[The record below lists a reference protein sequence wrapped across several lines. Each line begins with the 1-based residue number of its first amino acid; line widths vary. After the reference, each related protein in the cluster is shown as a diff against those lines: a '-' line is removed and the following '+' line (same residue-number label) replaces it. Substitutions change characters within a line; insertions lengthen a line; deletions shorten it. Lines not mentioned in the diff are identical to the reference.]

1 MTSTPHTFCIP
12 TGCNNISRFRAGT
25 LNPTILR
32 RALNSLTDST
42 VNPKPHAFIATPF
55 TERATFDIN
64 VPPNIVS
71 DFTNLP
77 IVPQSPISELGEC
90 VSLVSPVLS
99 ACTSTDVYEQFLCI
113 MNFISGAREAMTVF
127 SIDPAVVLGCG
138 PGLKFYVIFDGK
150 LAVFYGTF
158 IVSMGTDLILD
169 ISDTSPFIFPP
180 TFTSFSFGLYDPTTK
195 KYYVALSL

>member
-1 MTSTPHTFCIP
+1 MSTPHTFCVP
-12 TGCNNISRFRAGT
+12 TGCTDTQPSRLGV
-25 LNPTILR
+25 LNPAFLR
-32 RALNSLTDST
+32 KALNAMNSGG
-42 VNPKPHAFIATPF
+42 VVPKPATFTATPF

-64 VPPNIVS
+64 IPPDIVS

-77 IVPQSPISELGEC
+77 IVPQVSISELGEC

-99 ACTSTDVYEQFLCI
+99 ACTSTNVYDQFLCI
-113 MNFISGAREAMTVF
+113 MNFIANARESLTVF
-127 SIDPAVVLGCG
+127 SSDPAVLACG

-169 ISDTSPFIFPP
+169 LADTTPFIFPP
-180 TFTSFSFGLYDPTTK
+180 TFTSFSFGLYDPVTK
-195 KYYVALSL
+195 IYYVALSL